1 MASRVLLLG
10 LLAITCFITLAS
22 AQSLTPLQDFCVA
35 DLNSPVTVNGFIC
48 KDPKLV
54 DANDFFFSGLNIT
67 GNTSNPFGSAITPV
81 TVLQFPGLNT
91 LGVAMGRFDYAPG
104 GVIRPHTHPRA
115 TEIYTVIEGTTE
127 VGFIT
132 NNSTNNH
139 LFKKVLQ
146 KGDVFVFPQ
155 GLVHFHRNVG
165 QGPAVSLFSFNSQ
178 NPGLI
183 IIPPNLFGSEPLIP
197 TEVLT
202 KSFQVS
208 KSVVAEIESQFK
220 GMA

>member
-1 MASRVLLLG
+1 MACRGLLLG
-10 LLAITCFITLAS
+10 LLAVTCFIALAS
-22 AQSLTPLQDFCVA
+22 AESALQDFCVA
-35 DLNSPVTVNGFIC
+35 DLTSPVIVNGFVC

-54 DANDFFFSGLNIT
+54 EANDFFFTGLQIP
-67 GNTSNPFGSAITPV
+67 GNTSNAFGSSLTPV
-81 TVLQFPGLNT
+81 TVSQLPGVNT
-91 LGVAMGRFDYAPG
+91 LGIALGRFDYAPG
-104 GVIRPHTHPRA
+104 GVIPPHTHPRA
-115 TEIYTVIEGTTE
+115 TEIFTVIEGTIE
-127 VGFIT
+127 AGFVT
-132 NNSTNNH
+132 SNPANQ

-165 QGPAVSLFSFNSQ
+165 QGHAAALVGFNSQ

-183 IIPPNLFGSEPLIP
+183 IIPPNVFGSEPLIP

-208 KSVVAEIESQFK
+208 NSVVAEIESKF
-220 GMA
+220 